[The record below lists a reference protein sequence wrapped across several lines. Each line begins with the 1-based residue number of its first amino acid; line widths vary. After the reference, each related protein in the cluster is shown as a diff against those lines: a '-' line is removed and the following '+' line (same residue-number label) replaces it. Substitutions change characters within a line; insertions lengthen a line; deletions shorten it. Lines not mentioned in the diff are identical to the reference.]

1 MQNSDLLARWA
12 EVAPRYRLHLNSFL
26 RDEDDAHVFQ
36 VSALDEQQGVWI
48 PVAVDPDMATSMRK
62 GLDAVSDCVPG
73 LVSHLDL
80 SSDDDDDDGL
90 QLSPDGAVVAGT
102 FNASM
107 QRLLDRID
115 KFLPDI
121 PEQCADRF
129 RSASQSI
136 VSTMDEMHTQVV
148 DTESAIDALERLL
161 QAAERIFP
169 R

>member
-80 SSDDDDDDGL
+80 SSDDDEDDGPPL
-90 QLSPDGAVVAGT
+90 PPDGGV
-102 FNASM
+102 NASM
-107 QRLLDRID
+107 QRLLGRIVEV
-115 KFLPDI
+115 LPDI
-121 PEQCADRF
+121 PESFGDRF
-129 RSASQSI
+129 LAASQSI

-148 DTESAIDALERLL
+148 DTASAIDALERLV
-161 QAAERIFP
+161 QAVERVFP